1 MKLLFC
7 IIDFAHRSSEIVN
20 FYWKDQICIL
30 KLKWKMIKASGQIDF
45 QDIEFNRASN
55 EFHWCYHSDSDHS
68 LKTVA
73 NERIEQ
79 KTTL

>member
-1 MKLLFC
+1 
-7 IIDFAHRSSEIVN
+7 
-20 FYWKDQICIL
+20 
-30 KLKWKMIKASGQIDF
+30 MIKASGQIDF